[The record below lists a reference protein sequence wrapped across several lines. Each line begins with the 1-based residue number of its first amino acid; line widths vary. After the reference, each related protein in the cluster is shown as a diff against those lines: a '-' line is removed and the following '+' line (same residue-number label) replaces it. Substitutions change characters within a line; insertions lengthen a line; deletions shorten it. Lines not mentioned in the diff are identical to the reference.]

1 MYFCANTSYKVQMKN
16 IDFSMT
22 YLALKMFGKQLYAN
36 MSAAIAE
43 LVANGLDAN
52 AENIYVYMD
61 IRDKNSATIA
71 IFDDGD
77 GMDETAMEK
86 NYAVVGR
93 NKRENLEPEEASK
106 KMGRKG
112 IGKLA
117 ALYLSNNYYVITKK
131 AEQKEARAWKLDVS
145 NFQGDNSTPQL
156 VEVEYPFVDPI
167 IFAEKLKK
175 SGKGTII
182 LLNNVLIK
190 NFGEAA
196 EDALEYKLANYFLTE
211 ELSKKIRLCVLR
223 KNDDPVVFSEVKKN
237 IAYKN
242 MAIIFTTDVDRFS
255 DIAQDDVY
263 YRDKNLKTK
272 SQIYSEKREILV
284 LPDTIETTIKDEK
297 GKSEKVRKNSSGE
310 IEIDGKKY
318 TYELKGWIGIH
329 ATIEPDDAKL
339 NCDNYRKNMHY
350 NPNQLRVYVRNK
362 LATSHF
368 LNYLGMTATFLNYI
382 EGEIAFDILDVE
394 DLEDIATAGRDN
406 FSVQDERVK
415 VLIALAKGI
424 VGRLVSKRQKIADNM
439 GENRKRIEL
448 ELEENSKREIKSRF
462 QRGAIKSKSILEKL
476 SKEEQEAIEDDYVQF
491 SRAANLSNATK
502 MIFISHKTDCK
513 AFGELLIDVF
523 LEVYPPIKSS
533 IIFSSDSDYGVPQ
546 GQDILEYLKTCF
558 REDMHVIFL
567 FSKSFYDSNVCLAE
581 AGAAW
586 GTNKQYTNFVID
598 IGFGDISEPIN
609 RNQKGA
615 VLVNLQEQDYKD
627 FAKEVI
633 RILKSVGVEQE
644 FEVDSVL
651 EIVKG
656 KVSKHMEQ
664 LLVPEYIPRRKFQIV
679 PKCGN
684 CNHKMTVKCIKGNL
698 KYTCECGNELNA
710 DVV

>member
-1 MYFCANTSYKVQMKN
+1 MKN

-93 NKRENLEPEEASK
+93 NKRDNLEPEEASK

-117 ALYLSNNYYVITKK
+117 ALYLSNTYYVITKK

-145 NFQGDNSTPQL
+145 NFQEDNNTPQL
-156 VEVEYPFVDPI
+156 VEVEYPFVDQI

-196 EDALEYKLANYFLTE
+196 EDALEYKLANYFLTD

-242 MAIIFTTDVDRFS
+242 MAVIFTTDVDKFS

-263 YRDKNLKTK
+263 YHDKNLKTK
-272 SQIYSEKREILV
+272 SQIYNEKREILV

-329 ATIEPDDAKL
+329 ATIESEDAKL

-382 EGEIAFDILDVE
+382 EGEISFDILDVE
-394 DLEDIATAGRDN
+394 GLEDIATAGRDN

-415 VLIALAKGI
+415 LLIALAKGI
-424 VGRLVSKRQKIADNM
+424 IGKLVSKRQKIADNM
-439 GENRKRIEL
+439 GENRKRVEL
-448 ELEENSKREIKSRF
+448 ELEENSRREIKSRF

-476 SKEEQEAIEDDYVQF
+476 PKEEQEAIEDDYVQF

-513 AFGELLIDVF
+513 EFGELLIDVF

-644 FEVDSVL
+644 FEVNSVL

-656 KVSKHMEQ
+656 QVNKHMEQ

-679 PKCGN
+679 PKCSN
-684 CNHKMTVKCIKGNL
+684 CNHKMTVKCIEGNL

-710 DVV
+710 DIV

>member
-1 MYFCANTSYKVQMKN
+1 MKN

-52 AENIYVYMD
+52 AENVYVYMD
-61 IRDKNSATIA
+61 IRNKNSATIA

-77 GMDETAMEK
+77 GMDEAAMEK

-93 NKRENLEPEEASK
+93 NKRENLQPEEASK

-117 ALYLSNNYYVITKK
+117 ALYLSNTYYVITKK
-131 AEQKEARAWKLDVS
+131 AEQKEVRAWKLDVS
-145 NFQGDNSTPQL
+145 NFQEDNSTPQL
-156 VEVEYPFVDPI
+156 VEVEYPFVDQI
-167 IFAEKLKK
+167 VFAEKLKK

-196 EDALEYKLANYFLTE
+196 EDALEYKLANYFLTD
-211 ELSKKIRLCVLR
+211 ELSKKIRICVLR

-242 MAIIFTTDVDRFS
+242 MAVIVATDVDKFA
-255 DIAQDDVY
+255 DIAEDDVY
-263 YRDKNLKTK
+263 YHDKNLKTK
-272 SQIYSEKREILV
+272 SQIYKEKREIIV
-284 LPDTIETTIKDEK
+284 LPDIIETTIKDEK

-329 ATIEPDDAKL
+329 ATIESEDAKL

-382 EGEIAFDILDVE
+382 EGEISFDILDVE
-394 DLEDIATAGRDN
+394 GLEDIATAGRDN

-415 VLIALAKGI
+415 LLIALAKGV

-439 GENRKRIEL
+439 GKNRIRVEL
-448 ELEENSKREIKSRF
+448 ELEENNKREIKSRF

-476 SKEEQEAIEDDYVQF
+476 PKEEQEAIEDDYVQF

-513 AFGELLIDVF
+513 EFGELLIDVF

-546 GQDILEYLKTCF
+546 GKDIHEYLKTCF

-615 VLVNLQEQDYKD
+615 VLVNLQEQDFKD

-656 KVSKHMEQ
+656 QVNKHMEQ
-664 LLVPEYIPRRKFQIV
+664 LLVPKYIPRRKFQIV
-679 PKCGN
+679 PKCSN
-684 CNHKMTVKCIKGNL
+684 CNHKMTVKCIEGNL

-710 DVV
+710 DIV

>member
-1 MYFCANTSYKVQMKN
+1 MKN

-61 IRDKNSATIA
+61 IRDKNCATIA

-93 NKRENLEPEEASK
+93 NKRDNLEPEEASK

-117 ALYLSNNYYVITKK
+117 ALYLSNTYYVITKK

-145 NFQGDNSTPQL
+145 NFQEDNNTPQL
-156 VEVEYPFVDPI
+156 VEVEYPFVDQI

-196 EDALEYKLANYFLTE
+196 EDALEYKLANYFLTD

-242 MAIIFTTDVDRFS
+242 MAVIFTTDVDKFS

-263 YRDKNLKTK
+263 YHDKNLKTK
-272 SQIYSEKREILV
+272 SQIYNEKREILV

-329 ATIEPDDAKL
+329 ATIESEDAKL

-382 EGEIAFDILDVE
+382 EGEISFDILDVE
-394 DLEDIATAGRDN
+394 GLEDIATAGRDN

-415 VLIALAKGI
+415 LLIALAKGI
-424 VGRLVSKRQKIADNM
+424 VGKLVSKRQKIADNM
-439 GENRKRIEL
+439 GENRKRVEL
-448 ELEENSKREIKSRF
+448 ELEENSRREIKSRF

-476 SKEEQEAIEDDYVQF
+476 PKEEQEAIEDDYVQF

-513 AFGELLIDVF
+513 EFGELLIDVF

-644 FEVDSVL
+644 FEVNSVL

-656 KVSKHMEQ
+656 QVNKHMEQ

-679 PKCGN
+679 PKCSN
-684 CNHKMTVKCIKGNL
+684 CNHKMTVKCIEGNL

-710 DVV
+710 DIV

>member
-1 MYFCANTSYKVQMKN
+1 MKN

-117 ALYLSNNYYVITKK
+117 ALYLSNTYYVITKK

-145 NFQGDNSTPQL
+145 NFQEDNNTPQL
-156 VEVEYPFVDPI
+156 VEVEYPFVDKI

-196 EDALEYKLANYFLTE
+196 EDALEYKLANYFLTD

-242 MAIIFTTDVDRFS
+242 MAVIFTTDVDKFS

-263 YRDKNLKTK
+263 YHDKNLKTK
-272 SQIYSEKREILV
+272 SQIYNEKREILV

-329 ATIEPDDAKL
+329 ATIESEDAKL

-382 EGEIAFDILDVE
+382 EGEISFDILDVE
-394 DLEDIATAGRDN
+394 GLEDIATAGRDN

-415 VLIALAKGI
+415 LLIALAKGI

-439 GENRKRIEL
+439 GENRKRVEL
-448 ELEENSKREIKSRF
+448 ELEENSRREIKSRF

-476 SKEEQEAIEDDYVQF
+476 PKEEQEAIEDDYVQF

-513 AFGELLIDVF
+513 EFGELLIDVF

-656 KVSKHMEQ
+656 QVNKHMKQ

-679 PKCGN
+679 PKCSN
-684 CNHKMTVKCIKGNL
+684 CNHKMTVKCIEGNL

-710 DVV
+710 DIV

>member
-1 MYFCANTSYKVQMKN
+1 MKN

-52 AENIYVYMD
+52 AENVYVYMD

-117 ALYLSNNYYVITKK
+117 ALYLSNTYYVITKK

-145 NFQGDNSTPQL
+145 NFQENNSTPQL
-156 VEVEYPFVDPI
+156 VEVEYPFADQI

-175 SGKGTII
+175 RGKGTII

-196 EDALEYKLANYFLTE
+196 EDALEYKLANYFLTD

-223 KNDDPVVFSEVKKN
+223 KNDDPIVFSEVKKN

-242 MAIIFTTDVDRFS
+242 MAVIFTTDVDKFS

-263 YRDKNLKTK
+263 YHDKNLKTK
-272 SQIYSEKREILV
+272 SQIYNEKREILV
-284 LPDTIETTIKDEK
+284 LPDTIETTIKNEK
-297 GKSEKVRKNSSGE
+297 GKSEKVRKSSSGE

-329 ATIEPDDAKL
+329 ATIESEDAKL

-382 EGEIAFDILDVE
+382 EGEISFDILDVE
-394 DLEDIATAGRDN
+394 GLEDIATAGRDN

-415 VLIALAKGI
+415 LLIALAKGI

-439 GENRKRIEL
+439 GENRKRVEW

-476 SKEEQEAIEDDYVQF
+476 PKEEQEAIEDDYVQF

-513 AFGELLIDVF
+513 EFGELLIDVF

-615 VLVNLQEQDYKD
+615 VLVNLQEQDFKD

-656 KVSKHMEQ
+656 QVNKHMEQ

-679 PKCGN
+679 PKCSN
-684 CNHKMTVKCIKGNL
+684 CNHKMTVKCIEGNL

-710 DVV
+710 DIV

>member
-1 MYFCANTSYKVQMKN
+1 MKN

-52 AENIYVYMD
+52 AENVYVYMD

-77 GMDETAMEK
+77 GMDEIAMETH
-86 NYAVVGR
+86 YAIIGR
-93 NKRENLEPEEASK
+93 NKRVGLKPEEASK

-117 ALYLSNNYYVITKK
+117 ALYLSNTYYVITKK
-131 AEQKEARAWKLDVS
+131 EDKEQTRAWKLDVS
-145 NFQGDNSTPQL
+145 DLQEDNRPQL
-156 VEVEYPFVDPI
+156 VEVSYPLEVEN
-167 IFAEKLKK
+167 IFQEKLEQ

-182 LLNNVLIK
+182 LLNNVIVK

-196 EDALEYKLANYFLTE
+196 EDALEYKLANYFLTDD
-211 ELSKKIRLCVLR
+211 LSKKIRLCVLR
-223 KNDDPVVFSEVKKN
+223 NAADPVAFVEVKKN

-242 MAIIFTTDVDRFS
+242 MAIIFTTDVEKFA
-255 DIAQDDVY
+255 DIAGDTVY

-272 SQIYSEKREILV
+272 SQLYEEKREILEV
-284 LPDTIETTIKDEK
+284 PDIIETTIKDEK
-297 GKSEKVRKNSSGE
+297 GKSEKVRNYITGELE
-310 IEIDGKKY
+310 IEGNKY
-318 TYELKGWIGIH
+318 AYELRGWIGIH
-329 ATIEPDDAKL
+329 ATIEAVDAAL
-339 NCDNYRKNMHY
+339 NCENYKKNMHY

-362 LATSHF
+362 LATSSF
-368 LNYLGMTATFLNYI
+368 LSYLGMTATFLNYI
-382 EGEIAFDILDVE
+382 EGEISFDILDVE
-394 DLEDIATAGRDN
+394 GLEDIATAGRDN
-406 FSVQDERVK
+406 FSVQDVRVK
-415 VLIALAKGI
+415 LLIALAKGL

-439 GENRKRIEL
+439 KENRKKVEIEI
-448 ELEENSKREIKSRF
+448 EERNRREIKSRF
-462 QRGAIKSKSILEKL
+462 QRGAIKSKSILERL
-476 SKEEQEAIEDDYVQF
+476 PKEEQEAIEDDYVQF
-491 SRAANLSNATK
+491 SRAANLSNGTK
-502 MIFISHKTDCK
+502 MIFISHKYDCRE
-513 AFGELLIDVF
+513 FGTLLINIF
-523 LEVYPPIKSS
+523 LEVYPPIKSR

-546 GQDILEYLKTCF
+546 GKDILDYLKTCF

-598 IGFGDISEPIN
+598 IGFGDIDNPIN

-615 VLVNLQEQDYKD
+615 ILVNLQEQDYKD
-627 FAKEVI
+627 FAKEII

-644 FEVDSVL
+644 L
-651 EIVKG
+651 EHT
-656 KVSKHMEQ
+656 KVINIIKSQIENHRKN
-664 LLVPEYIPRRKFQIV
+664 LVVPTYIPYRKFQVV
-679 PKCGN
+679 PKCN
-684 CNHKMTVKCIKGNL
+684 KCNHKMQVKYVGNSL
-698 KYTCECGNELNA
+698 KYTCACGNSIGAEI
-710 DVV
+710 DV

>member
-1 MYFCANTSYKVQMKN
+1 MKN

-117 ALYLSNNYYVITKK
+117 ALYLSNTYYIITKK

-145 NFQGDNSTPQL
+145 DYQEDNSTPQL
-156 VEVEYPFVDPI
+156 VEVEYPFVDQI

-196 EDALEYKLANYFLTE
+196 EDALEYKLANYFLTD

-242 MAIIFTTDVDRFS
+242 MAVIFTTDVDKFS

-263 YRDKNLKTK
+263 YHDKNLKTK
-272 SQIYSEKREILV
+272 SQIYNEKREILV
-284 LPDTIETTIKDEK
+284 LPDTIETKIKDEK
-297 GKSEKVRKNSSGE
+297 GKSAKVRKNSSGE

-318 TYELKGWIGIH
+318 TYELKGWMGIH
-329 ATIEPDDAKL
+329 ATIESEDAKL

-382 EGEIAFDILDVE
+382 EGEISFDILDVE
-394 DLEDIATAGRDN
+394 GLEDIATAGRDN

-415 VLIALAKGI
+415 LLIALAKGI

-439 GENRKRIEL
+439 GENRKRVEL
-448 ELEENSKREIKSRF
+448 ELEENNKREIKSRF

-476 SKEEQEAIEDDYVQF
+476 PKEEQEAIEDDYVQF
-491 SRAANLSNATK
+491 SRASNLSNTTK

-513 AFGELLIDVF
+513 EFGELLIDVF
-523 LEVYPPIKSS
+523 LEVYPPIKSR

-546 GQDILEYLKTCF
+546 GQDILAYLKTCF

-609 RNQKGA
+609 RNQKGV

-656 KVSKHMEQ
+656 QVNKHMEQ

-679 PKCGN
+679 PKCSN
-684 CNHKMTVKCIKGNL
+684 CNHKMTVKCIEGNL

-710 DVV
+710 DIV

>member
-1 MYFCANTSYKVQMKN
+1 MKN

-36 MSAAIAE
+36 ASAAIAE

-52 AENIYVYMD
+52 AENVYVYMD

-117 ALYLSNNYYVITKK
+117 ALYLSNTYYVITQK
-131 AEQKEARAWKLDVS
+131 AEQKEARAWQLDVS
-145 NFQGDNSTPQL
+145 NFQEDNSTPQL
-156 VEVEYPFVDPI
+156 VEVGYPFAEQI
-167 IFAEKLKK
+167 IFAEKLKE

-196 EDALEYKLANYFLTE
+196 EDALEYKLANYFLTD
-211 ELSKKIRLCVLR
+211 ELSKKIQLCVLR
-223 KNDDPVVFSEVKKN
+223 KEEDQILFSEVKKN

-242 MAIIFTTDVDRFS
+242 MAVIITTDASKFS
-255 DIAQDDVY
+255 DIAKDDVL

-272 SQIYSEKREILV
+272 SQIYKEKREILV
-284 LPDTIETTIKDEK
+284 LPDVIETTIKDER

-318 TYELKGWIGIH
+318 AYELKGWIGIH
-329 ATIEPDDAKL
+329 ATIETEDAKL
-339 NCDNYRKNMHY
+339 NCNNYRKNMHY

-362 LATSHF
+362 LATAHF

-382 EGEIAFDILDVE
+382 EGEISFDILDVE
-394 DLEDIATAGRDN
+394 GLEDIATAGRDN

-415 VLIALAKGI
+415 LLIALTKGV

-439 GENRKRIEL
+439 GENRKRVEV
-448 ELEENSKREIKSRF
+448 ELEEDNKREIKSRF

-476 SKEEQEAIEDDYVQF
+476 SKDEQEAIEDDYVQF

-513 AFGELLIDVF
+513 EFGELLIDVF

-615 VLVNLQEQDYKD
+615 VLVNLEDQDYKD

-633 RILKSVGVEQE
+633 RILKSVGVERE
-644 FEVDSVL
+644 FEVGSVL
-651 EIVKG
+651 EIVKRQ
-656 KVSKHMEQ
+656 VNKHMEQ
-664 LLVPEYIPRRKFQIV
+664 LCTPEYIPKRKFQIV
-679 PKCGN
+679 PKCSN
-684 CNHKMTVKCIKGNL
+684 CNHKMIVRCVKGNL

-710 DVV
+710 DIV

>member
-1 MYFCANTSYKVQMKN
+1 M
-16 IDFSMT
+16 
-22 YLALKMFGKQLYAN
+22 
-36 MSAAIAE
+36 
-43 LVANGLDAN
+43 
-52 AENIYVYMD
+52 
-61 IRDKNSATIA
+61 
-71 IFDDGD
+71 
-77 GMDETAMEK
+77 
-86 NYAVVGR
+86 
-93 NKRENLEPEEASK
+93 
-106 KMGRKG
+106 
-112 IGKLA
+112 
-117 ALYLSNNYYVITKK
+117 
-131 AEQKEARAWKLDVS
+131 
-145 NFQGDNSTPQL
+145 
-156 VEVEYPFVDPI
+156 
-167 IFAEKLKK
+167 
-175 SGKGTII
+175 
-182 LLNNVLIK
+182 LIK

-196 EDALEYKLANYFLTE
+196 EDALEYKLANYFLTD

-242 MAIIFTTDVDRFS
+242 MAVIFTTDVDKFS

-263 YRDKNLKTK
+263 YHDKNLKTK
-272 SQIYSEKREILV
+272 SQIYNEKREILV

-329 ATIEPDDAKL
+329 ATIESEDAKL

-382 EGEIAFDILDVE
+382 EGEISFDILDVE
-394 DLEDIATAGRDN
+394 GLEDIATAGRDN

-415 VLIALAKGI
+415 LLIALAKGI

-439 GENRKRIEL
+439 GENRKRVEL

-476 SKEEQEAIEDDYVQF
+476 PKEEQEAIEDDYVQF

-513 AFGELLIDVF
+513 EFGELLIDVF
-523 LEVYPPIKSS
+523 LAVYPPIKSS

-586 GTNKQYTNFVID
+586 GTNNQYTNFVID

-656 KVSKHMEQ
+656 QVNKHMEQ

-679 PKCGN
+679 PKCSN
-684 CNHKMTVKCIKGNL
+684 CNHKMIVKCIEGNL

-710 DVV
+710 DIV

>member
-1 MYFCANTSYKVQMKN
+1 MKN

-117 ALYLSNNYYVITKK
+117 ALYLSNTYYVITKK
-131 AEQKEARAWKLDVS
+131 VEQKEARAWKLDVS
-145 NFQGDNSTPQL
+145 NFQEDNSTPQL
-156 VEVEYPFVDPI
+156 VEVEYPFADPI

-196 EDALEYKLANYFLTE
+196 EDALEYKLANYFLTD

-242 MAIIFTTDVDRFS
+242 MAVIFTTDVDKFS

-263 YRDKNLKTK
+263 YHDKNLKTK
-272 SQIYSEKREILV
+272 SQIYNEKREILV

-329 ATIEPDDAKL
+329 ATIESEDAKL

-382 EGEIAFDILDVE
+382 EGEISFDILDVE
-394 DLEDIATAGRDN
+394 GLEDIATAGRDN

-415 VLIALAKGI
+415 LLIALAKGI
-424 VGRLVSKRQKIADNM
+424 VGRLVSKRQKIADNI
-439 GENRKRIEL
+439 GENRKRVEL

-476 SKEEQEAIEDDYVQF
+476 PKEEQEAIEDDYVQF

-513 AFGELLIDVF
+513 EFGELLIDVF
-523 LEVYPPIKSS
+523 LAVYPPIKSS

-656 KVSKHMEQ
+656 QVNKHMEQ

-679 PKCGN
+679 PKCSN
-684 CNHKMTVKCIKGNL
+684 CNHKMIVKCIEGNL

-710 DVV
+710 DIV

>member
-1 MYFCANTSYKVQMKN
+1 MKN

-93 NKRENLEPEEASK
+93 NKRDNLEPEEASK

-117 ALYLSNNYYVITKK
+117 ALYLSNTYYVITKK

-145 NFQGDNSTPQL
+145 NFQEDNNTPQL
-156 VEVEYPFVDPI
+156 VEVEYPFVDQI

-196 EDALEYKLANYFLTE
+196 EDALEYKLANYFLTD

-242 MAIIFTTDVDRFS
+242 MAVIFTTDVDKFS

-263 YRDKNLKTK
+263 YHDKNLKTK
-272 SQIYSEKREILV
+272 SQIYNEKREILV

-329 ATIEPDDAKL
+329 ATIESEDAKL

-382 EGEIAFDILDVE
+382 EGEISFDILDVE
-394 DLEDIATAGRDN
+394 GLEDIATAGRDN

-415 VLIALAKGI
+415 LLIALAKGI
-424 VGRLVSKRQKIADNM
+424 VGRLVSKRQKIADNI
-439 GENRKRIEL
+439 GENRKRVEL

-476 SKEEQEAIEDDYVQF
+476 PKEEQEAIEDDYVQF

-513 AFGELLIDVF
+513 EFGELLIDVF
-523 LEVYPPIKSS
+523 LAVYPPIKSS

-633 RILKSVGVEQE
+633 RILKSVGVKQE
-644 FEVDSVL
+644 FEVNSVL

-656 KVSKHMEQ
+656 QVNKHMEQ

-679 PKCGN
+679 PKCSN
-684 CNHKMTVKCIKGNL
+684 CNHKMTVKCIEGNL

-710 DVV
+710 DIV

>member
-1 MYFCANTSYKVQMKN
+1 MKN

-71 IFDDGD
+71 VFDDGD

-117 ALYLSNNYYVITKK
+117 ALYLSNTYYVITKK

-145 NFQGDNSTPQL
+145 NFQEDNSTPQL
-156 VEVEYPFVDPI
+156 VEVEYPFVDQI

-196 EDALEYKLANYFLTE
+196 EDALEYKLANYFLTD

-242 MAIIFTTDVDRFS
+242 MAVIFTTDVDKFS

-263 YRDKNLKTK
+263 YHDKNLKTK
-272 SQIYSEKREILV
+272 SQIYNEKREILV

-329 ATIEPDDAKL
+329 ATIESEDAKL

-382 EGEIAFDILDVE
+382 EGEISFDILDVE
-394 DLEDIATAGRDN
+394 GLEDIATAGRDN

-415 VLIALAKGI
+415 LLIALAKGI

-439 GENRKRIEL
+439 GENRKRVEL

-476 SKEEQEAIEDDYVQF
+476 PKEEQDAIEDDYVQF

-513 AFGELLIDVF
+513 GFGELLIDVF

-651 EIVKG
+651 AIVKG
-656 KVSKHMEQ
+656 QVNKHMEQ

-679 PKCGN
+679 PKCSN
-684 CNHKMTVKCIKGNL
+684 CNHKMIVKCIEGNL

-710 DVV
+710 DIV

>member
-1 MYFCANTSYKVQMKN
+1 MKN

-61 IRDKNSATIA
+61 IRDKNNATIA

-86 NYAVVGR
+86 NYAVVGQ

-117 ALYLSNNYYVITKK
+117 ALYLSNTYYVITKK
-131 AEQKEARAWKLDVS
+131 MEQKEARAWKLDVS
-145 NFQGDNSTPQL
+145 NVQADNSTPQL
-156 VEVEYPFVDPI
+156 VEVEYPFVNQI
-167 IFAEKLKK
+167 IFAEDLKK

-223 KNDDPVVFSEVKKN
+223 KNDDRVEFSEVKKN

-242 MAIIFTTDVDRFS
+242 MAVIITTDAEKFS
-255 DIAQDDVY
+255 DIAHDDVKFH
-263 YRDKNLKTK
+263 DKNLKTK
-272 SQIYSEKREILV
+272 DQIYNEKREILV
-284 LPDTIETTIKDEK
+284 LPDTIDTKIKDEN
-297 GKSEKVRKNSSGE
+297 GNSENVRKNSSGE

-318 TYELKGWIGIH
+318 TYGLKGWVGIH
-329 ATIEPDDAKL
+329 ATIESEDAKL

-382 EGEIAFDILDVE
+382 EGEISFDILDVE
-394 DLEDIATAGRDN
+394 GLEDIATAGRDN

-415 VLIALAKGI
+415 LLIVLAKGI
-424 VGRLVSKRQKIADNM
+424 VSRLVTKRQKIADNM
-439 GENRKRIEL
+439 RENRMRVEV
-448 ELEENSKREIKSRF
+448 ELEEESKRDIKSRF

-476 SKEEQEAIEDDYVQF
+476 PKDEQEAIEDDYVQF
-491 SRAANLSNATK
+491 SRAVNLSNATK

-513 AFGELLIDVF
+513 EFGKLLIDVF

-533 IIFSSDSDYGVPQ
+533 IIFSSDSDFGVPQ
-546 GQDILEYLKTCF
+546 GQDIFEYLKTCF
-558 REDMHVIFL
+558 RKDMHVIFL

-581 AGAAW
+581 AGVAW

-598 IGFGDISEPIN
+598 IGFGDVSEPIN
-609 RNQKGA
+609 SNQKGA

-651 EIVKG
+651 EIVKRQ
-656 KVSKHMEQ
+656 VEKHKEQ
-664 LLVPEYIPRRKFQIV
+664 LPVPEYIPRRKFQIV
-679 PKCGN
+679 PKCCN
-684 CNHKMTVKCIKGNL
+684 CNHKMEVKRIDGNL
-698 KYTCECGNELNA
+698 KYKCECGNELNA
-710 DVV
+710 DII

>member
-1 MYFCANTSYKVQMKN
+1 MKN

-117 ALYLSNNYYVITKK
+117 ALYLSNTYYVITKK
-131 AEQKEARAWKLDVS
+131 VEQKEARAWKLDVS
-145 NFQGDNSTPQL
+145 NFQEDNSTPQL
-156 VEVEYPFVDPI
+156 VEVEYPFADPI

-196 EDALEYKLANYFLTE
+196 EDALEYKLANYFLTD

-223 KNDDPVVFSEVKKN
+223 ENDDPVVFSEVKKN

-242 MAIIFTTDVDRFS
+242 MAVIFTTDVDKFS

-263 YRDKNLKTK
+263 YHDKNLKTK
-272 SQIYSEKREILV
+272 SQIYNEKREILV

-329 ATIEPDDAKL
+329 ATIESEDAKL

-382 EGEIAFDILDVE
+382 EGEISFDILDVE
-394 DLEDIATAGRDN
+394 GLEDIATAGRDN

-415 VLIALAKGI
+415 LLIALAKGI

-439 GENRKRIEL
+439 GENRKRVEL

-476 SKEEQEAIEDDYVQF
+476 PKEEQEAIEDDYVQF

-513 AFGELLIDVF
+513 EFGELLIDVF

-656 KVSKHMEQ
+656 QVNKHMEQ

-679 PKCGN
+679 PKCSN
-684 CNHKMTVKCIKGNL
+684 CNHKMIVKCIEGSL

-710 DVV
+710 DIV

>member
-1 MYFCANTSYKVQMKN
+1 MKN

-117 ALYLSNNYYVITKK
+117 ALYLSNTYYVITKK
-131 AEQKEARAWKLDVS
+131 VEQKEARAWKLDVS
-145 NFQGDNSTPQL
+145 NFQEDNSTPQL
-156 VEVEYPFVDPI
+156 VEVEYPFADPI

-196 EDALEYKLANYFLTE
+196 EDALEYKLANYFLTD

-242 MAIIFTTDVDRFS
+242 MAVIFTTDVDKFS

-263 YRDKNLKTK
+263 YHDKNLKTK
-272 SQIYSEKREILV
+272 SQIYNEKREILV

-329 ATIEPDDAKL
+329 ATIESEDAKL

-382 EGEIAFDILDVE
+382 EGEISFDILDVE
-394 DLEDIATAGRDN
+394 GLEDIATAGRDN

-415 VLIALAKGI
+415 LLIALAKGI

-439 GENRKRIEL
+439 GENRKRVEL

-476 SKEEQEAIEDDYVQF
+476 PKEEQEAIEDDYVQF

-513 AFGELLIDVF
+513 EFGELLIDVF
-523 LEVYPPIKSS
+523 LAVYPPIKSS

-656 KVSKHMEQ
+656 QVNKHMEQ

-679 PKCGN
+679 PKCSN
-684 CNHKMTVKCIKGNL
+684 CNHKMIVKCIEGNL

-710 DVV
+710 DIV

>member
-1 MYFCANTSYKVQMKN
+1 MKN

-52 AENIYVYMD
+52 AENVYVYMD
-61 IRDKNSATIA
+61 IRDKNNATIA

-77 GMDETAMEK
+77 GMDEIAMER

-93 NKRENLEPEEASK
+93 NKRENLAPEEASK

-117 ALYLSNNYYVITKK
+117 ALYLSNTYYIITKRE
-131 AEQKEARAWKLDVS
+131 EQEQARAWKLDVS
-145 NFQGDNSTPQL
+145 NFQEDNNTPQL
-156 VEVEYPFVDPI
+156 IEVNYPL
-167 IFAEKLKK
+167 AEENVFQEQLEKK
-175 SGKGTII
+175 GKGTII
-182 LLNNVLIK
+182 LLNNVLVK

-196 EDALEYKLANYFLTE
+196 EDALEYKLANYFLTD

-223 KNDDPVVFSEVKKN
+223 KKDDPVVFSEVKKN

-242 MAIIFTTDVDRFS
+242 MAVIFTTDVDRFAN
-255 DIAQDDVY
+255 IAGDTVY

-272 SQIYSEKREILV
+272 SQIYEEKREILV
-284 LPDTIETTIKDEK
+284 LPDIIETTIKDEK
-297 GKSEKVRKNSSGE
+297 GKSEKVRNYITGELE
-310 IEIDGKKY
+310 IEGKKY
-318 TYELKGWIGIH
+318 AYELRGWIGIH
-329 ATIEPDDAKL
+329 ATIEASDAAL
-339 NCDNYRKNMHY
+339 NCENYKKNMHY

-362 LATSHF
+362 LATSSF

-382 EGEIAFDILDVE
+382 EGEISFDILDVE
-394 DLEDIATAGRDN
+394 GLEDIATAGRDN
-406 FSVQDERVK
+406 FSVQDVRVK
-415 VLIALAKGI
+415 LLIALAKGV

-439 GENRKRIEL
+439 GDNRKKVEIEI
-448 ELEENSKREIKSRF
+448 EENNRREIKSRF
-462 QRGAIKSKSILEKL
+462 QRGAIKSKEILGKL
-476 SKEEQEAIEDDYVQF
+476 PKEEQEAIEDDYVQF
-491 SRAANLSNATK
+491 SRAANLSNGTK
-502 MIFISHKTDCK
+502 MIFISHKYDCRE
-513 AFGELLIDVF
+513 FGELLIDIF
-523 LEVYPPIKSS
+523 LEVHPPIKSR

-546 GQDILEYLKTCF
+546 GRDILDYLKTCF

-598 IGFGDISEPIN
+598 IGFGDIDNPIN

-627 FAKEVI
+627 FAKEII
-633 RILKSVGVEQE
+633 RILKSVGVERE
-644 FEVDSVL
+644 FEIENIINIIKTQMD
-651 EIVKG
+651 
-656 KVSKHMEQ
+656 KHRER
-664 LLVPEYIPRRKFQIV
+664 LTVPTYIPYRKFQVV
-679 PKCGN
+679 PKCSQ
-684 CNHKMTVKCIKGNL
+684 CNHKMIVEYIDGAL
-698 KYTCECGNELNA
+698 KYTCECGNSLKAEI
-710 DVV
+710 V

>member
-1 MYFCANTSYKVQMKN
+1 MKN

-117 ALYLSNNYYVITKK
+117 ALYLSNTYYVITKK
-131 AEQKEARAWKLDVS
+131 MEQKEARAWKLDVS
-145 NFQGDNSTPQL
+145 NFQADNSTPQL

-196 EDALEYKLANYFLTE
+196 EDALEYKLANYFLTD

-242 MAIIFTTDVDRFS
+242 MAVIFTTDAEKFS

-263 YRDKNLKTK
+263 YHDKNLKTK
-272 SQIYSEKREILV
+272 SQIYNEKREILV

-329 ATIEPDDAKL
+329 ATIESEDAKL

-382 EGEIAFDILDVE
+382 EGEISFDILDVE
-394 DLEDIATAGRDN
+394 GLEDIATAGRDN

-415 VLIALAKGI
+415 LLIALAKGI

-439 GENRKRIEL
+439 GENRIRVEL
-448 ELEENSKREIKSRF
+448 ELEEKSKREIKSRF

-476 SKEEQEAIEDDYVQF
+476 PKEEQEAIEDDYVQF
-491 SRAANLSNATK
+491 SRAVNLSNATK

-513 AFGELLIDVF
+513 EFGELLIDVF

-533 IIFSSDSDYGVPQ
+533 IIFSSDSDFGVPQ

-651 EIVKG
+651 EIVKRQ
-656 KVSKHMEQ
+656 VNKHMEQ

-679 PKCGN
+679 PKCSN
-684 CNHKMTVKCIKGNL
+684 CNHKMVVQCIEGNL

-710 DVV
+710 DIV